1 MVSETSIHTSPSD
14 RLTDRFDQAFQSLA
28 VLALGQTVED
38 MTGHV
43 REIITTID
51 LKHMSYARF
60 VTKRS
65 EDITLL
71 AALVTYPMDWQLRYF
86 ARRYHDVD
94 PVIRLGLTA
103 TLPFDWRSFRAALPK
118 KSSLFMADA
127 AQHGIGVNGVTIPVR
142 NRPNGVG
149 LVSFTSDLAG
159 QDWDE
164 YMQRFIGKLQI
175 LACLIDAASSVKTK
189 LSSNAIELT
198 KREEEALVWAARGK
212 TANEAA
218 NIMSVSY
225 ASVKTYLEN
234 ARRKLGCTNVTHAV
248 AAAIAAGVIPPQVLK
263 GTNSIAYC
271 PPESASADG
280 LKPPSMRLG
289 ARKEIVQVSLV

>member
-1 MVSETSIHTSPSD
+1 MVSETSVQTSPS
-14 RLTDRFDQAFQSLA
+14 DRFDQAFQSLA
-28 VLALGQTVED
+28 VLTLGQTIED
-38 MTGHV
+38 VTGYV
-43 REIITTID
+43 KEIITTID
-51 LKHMSYARF
+51 LKHMSYVRF
-60 VTKRS
+60 FTKRS

-94 PVIRLGLTA
+94 PVILLGLTA
-103 TLPFDWRSFRAALPK
+103 TLPFDWRSFRVALPK
-118 KSSLFMADA
+118 SSAFMADA
-127 AQHGIGVNGVTIPVR
+127 ARHGIGVNGITIPVR

-149 LVSFTSDLAG
+149 LVSFTCDLAG

-198 KREEEALVWAARGK
+198 KREEEALAWAARGK

-234 ARRKLGCTNVTHAV
+234 ARHKLGCTNVTHAV
-248 AAAIAAGVIPPQVLK
+248 AAAIVAGVIPPQVLK

-280 LKPPSMRLG
+280 LKPPLMRFG
-289 ARKEIVQVSLV
+289 ARKDIVQIYSV

>member
-1 MVSETSIHTSPSD
+1 
-14 RLTDRFDQAFQSLA
+14 
-28 VLALGQTVED
+28 
-38 MTGHV
+38 
-43 REIITTID
+43 
-51 LKHMSYARF
+51 
-60 VTKRS
+60 
-65 EDITLL
+65 
-71 AALVTYPMDWQLRYF
+71 MDWQLRYF
-86 ARRYHDVD
+86 ARRYHEVD

-118 KSSLFMADA
+118 KSSSFMADA

-142 NRPNGVG
+142 NLPNGVG

-164 YMQRFIGKLQI
+164 YMQRFIGKLQV

-234 ARRKLGCTNVTHAV
+234 ARRKFGCTNVTHAV

-271 PPESASADG
+271 PPESAAADG

-289 ARKEIVQVSLV
+289 ARKEIVQV